1 VEEGIWVAGGGRVE
15 EGEKRWDTT
24 FEEIQEVKKTARR
37 AGSGSLDKKMQA
49 LYHYSA
55 VGL

>member
-1 VEEGIWVAGGGRVE
+1 MAGGGRVE
-15 EGEKRWDTT
+15 EGGKRWDTT